1 MNANTSV
8 IVSGT
13 NPGDISGGSAAP
25 PGNVES
31 IMQSM
36 LSQVITPDQISDTG
50 VVNKA
55 PVTPS
60 PRADPGKVDVKPNTI
75 KPVVLT
81 EPAKEAVK
89 IDPVKDSG
97 ADVNFFAEEPVE
109 EVTAPVDEEPDMSD
123 IPDDPKTENFKKL
136 REAIK
141 FERKDKRGIAKD
153 FEATKAELER
163 YKKGEVIPEIIT
175 AKDTK
180 IQQLEK
186 YETIVNG
193 KLSEEYQTLV
203 VKPIGEKQSAL
214 NKLAEDYQV
223 PENIKNQL
231 IQKIVETENE
241 KERNSLITRYFPDA
255 IGATKVE
262 ALVKELHQL
271 GETALEMEKKPAEV
285 MQTLQS
291 QYKAKREKESEV
303 VASQFESVSKV
314 SWTKAL
320 EKTAAEGLFPEL
332 IMDSTNAEHSKVAEK
347 NQHRA
352 GIQYGALVK
361 KLHENGLRTL
371 PEDLATGL
379 ARAIQLS
386 IGGVGIAKQLDAA
399 NKRIA
404 ELEGNNGMIA
414 TYFRPGMNSNGSKAP
429 PPVATNNKG
438 PVSPKEAGRM
448 AAQVFRGV

>member
-1 MNANTSV
+1 MNANTGV
-8 IVSGT
+8 ISSGN

-36 LSQVITPDQISDTG
+36 LSQVITPDQISENG
-50 VVNKA
+50 AVNKA
-55 PVTPS
+55 PVNPPS
-60 PRADPGKVDVKPNTI
+60 RAEPVKADTL
-75 KPVVLT
+75 KPVVMR
-81 EPAKEAVK
+81 EPVRESVK
-89 IDPVKDSG
+89 IDPAKG
-97 ADVNFFAEEPVE
+97 TEPDVNFFAEEPVE
-109 EVTAPVDEEPDMSD
+109 EVAAAPVDEEPDMSD
-123 IPDDPKTENFKKL
+123 IPDDPKTENWKKA
-136 REAIK
+136 REALRN
-141 FERKDKRGIAKD
+141 ERKEKKILAKD
-153 FEATKAELER
+153 VETTKAELER
-163 YKKGEVIPEIIT
+163 YKKGEVIPEILT
-175 AKDTK
+175 AKDIK

-193 KLSEEYQTLV
+193 KLSDEYQTLV
-203 VKPIGEKQSAL
+203 VKPLGEKQAAL
-214 NKLAEDYQV
+214 HKLAQDYQV

-262 ALVKELHQL
+262 GLVKELHQL

-291 QYKAKREKESEV
+291 QYKEKKNKEAEA
-303 VASQFESVSKV
+303 VASQFESVTKV
-314 SWTKAL
+314 AWTKAL
-320 EKTAAEGLFPEL
+320 EKTAGEGLFPEL
-332 IMDSTNAEHSKVAEK
+332 IMDPSNSEHSKIAEK

-371 PEDLATGL
+371 PEDLATGM

-386 IGGVGIAKQLDAA
+386 IGSVGIAKQLDAA

-414 TYFRPGMNSNGSKAP
+414 AYFRPGMNSNGSKAP
-429 PPVATNNKG
+429 PAPAANDKG
-438 PVSPKEAGRM
+438 PASPKDAGRM
-448 AAQVFRGV
+448 AAQVFRSN